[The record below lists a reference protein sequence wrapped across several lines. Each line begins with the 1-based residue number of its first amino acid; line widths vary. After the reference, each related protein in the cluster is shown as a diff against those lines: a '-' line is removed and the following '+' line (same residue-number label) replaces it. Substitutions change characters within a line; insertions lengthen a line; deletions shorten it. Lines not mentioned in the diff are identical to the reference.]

1 MHEKEN
7 EIKSKINK
15 KKPDENSI
23 SEYTQTQQTL
33 LTELFRRI
41 LRSIVPIDF
50 KIFSSKCI
58 KIQEIEKEDSLETMV
73 NKIRDNH
80 EM

>member
-7 EIKSKINK
+7 EIKSKISK
-15 KKPDENSI
+15 KKQDDNSI
-23 SEYTQTQQTL
+23 SEHTQTQQTL

-41 LRSIVPIDF
+41 LRSIVPIEF

-58 KIQEIEKEDSLETMV
+58 KIQEMENDDSLETMV
-73 NKIRDNH
+73 NKIKDNY

>member
-1 MHEKEN
+1 MEN
-7 EIKSKINK
+7 EIIFKNCK
-15 KKPDENSI
+15 KKPDESSI
-23 SEYTQTQQTL
+23 SEYTRLQQNL

-41 LRSIVPIDF
+41 LRSIVPIEF

-58 KIQEIEKEDSLETMV
+58 KIKELEKDDSLETMV
-73 NKIRDNH
+73 NKVKENH